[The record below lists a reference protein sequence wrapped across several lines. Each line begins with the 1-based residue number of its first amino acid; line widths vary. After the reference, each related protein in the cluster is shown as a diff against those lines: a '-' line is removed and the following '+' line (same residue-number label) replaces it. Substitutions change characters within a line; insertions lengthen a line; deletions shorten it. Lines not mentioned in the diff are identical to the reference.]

1 VIRTQLENALISRIP
16 PSEMKKTVAKCL
28 DEAIR
33 MSTILENLLLL
44 GRGDAGQLMLKKE
57 RVRLDEL
64 LTETHEESVI
74 LASQKSIGVEL
85 EVRDNVLIWG
95 DRDRLRQM
103 ILNLVDNAIK
113 YSQEKTTITL
123 ALSRNNGSAN
133 VVIRDQG
140 IGIPREEIGR
150 IFDRFY
156 RVDRA
161 RSRSLG
167 GSGLGLS
174 IVRFIVDAHNGTID
188 VKSRLNQG
196 SEFIVSLPVATM

>member
-1 VIRTQLENALISRIP
+1 
-16 PSEMKKTVAKCL
+16 
-28 DEAIR
+28 
-33 MSTILENLLLL
+33 
-44 GRGDAGQLMLKKE
+44 
-57 RVRLDEL
+57 
-64 LTETHEESVI
+64 
-74 LASQKSIGVEL
+74 
-85 EVRDNVLIWG
+85 VRDNVLIWG